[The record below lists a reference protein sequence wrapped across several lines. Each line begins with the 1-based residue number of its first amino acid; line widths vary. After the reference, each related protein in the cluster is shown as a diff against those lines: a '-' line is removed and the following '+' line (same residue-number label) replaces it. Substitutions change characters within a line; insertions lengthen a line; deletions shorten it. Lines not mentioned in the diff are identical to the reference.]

1 LGGEEATGLSE
12 WRQINWYEHLRT
24 IGVDMG
30 VRVVGNKEYSIGEVY
45 TAISR
50 LYRDHPFPPH
60 FYLIY
65 DLLYEPENSEV
76 IVKLKQGPLLE
87 SYVLIWRYGRGAS
100 IHIWG
105 DSSLELLQD
114 TWLDANMPHILELY
128 TDESEVIRRASSILY
143 SKGFR
148 NVEVRRFH
156 DMVCDEESF
165 KPRGNE
171 RLAVRLSPGQADV
184 FVDYVKRRGDDITVE
199 EARVR
204 LSKRTYYGV
213 FADGKLVSAG
223 AICARLPE
231 LALICDVYTVEEY
244 RRRGYATAV
253 TSAATRRIV
262 SSGSTAFLCV
272 EEGNEDAIR
281 IYRKLGYKHLRTR
294 PWLVAKP

>member
-1 LGGEEATGLSE
+1 
-12 WRQINWYEHLRT
+12 
-24 IGVDMG
+24 MG
-30 VRVVGNKEYSIGEVY
+30 VRVVGNKEYSIGEVF

-114 TWLDANMPHILELY
+114 AWLDANMPHILELY
-128 TDESEVIRRASSILY
+128 ADESEVIRRASSILY

-165 KPRGNE
+165 KPSGNE
-171 RLAVRLSPGQADV
+171 RLAVRLSPSQADV
-184 FVDYVKRRGDDITVE
+184 FVDYVKRGGDDITVE

-213 FADGKLVSAG
+213 FADSKLVSAG

-272 EEGNEDAIR
+272 KEGNEDAIR